1 MIVND
6 THKQAVK
13 ATIARRVVAGDHPSL
28 VSLGV
33 SEAAWEMG
41 LQLGDFNA
49 PSMERYARAVERNS
63 EMVSNRRWASYP
75 AEVASLSQKLERKME
90 QEINALLQ

>member
-1 MIVND
+1 MLVNNV
-6 THKQAVK
+6 HKQAAK
-13 ATIARRVVAGDHPSL
+13 AAIARRVVAGDHPSL

-33 SEAAWEMG
+33 SEAAFEMG
-41 LQLGDFNA
+41 LQLGNFDA
-49 PSMERYARAVERNS
+49 PSMERYARAVERNG
-63 EMVSNRRWASYP
+63 EQVSNRRWASYP